1 MSSFEGKK
9 WDTGRGVRTDPW
21 GIFTLAGGKEKET
34 KLDGKARAV
43 REAEGK
49 VLYQGA
55 EKGQVVDSEQQE
67 HWEQAFGF
75 AVQ

>member
-1 MSSFEGKK
+1 M
-9 WDTGRGVRTDPW
+9 
-21 GIFTLAGGKEKET
+21 AGGKEKET

-67 HWEQAFGF
+67 H
-75 AVQ
+75 